1 MNKKKRVFIIAVI
14 VVILPLILLGSLFIN
29 NTVQGYRR
37 EAERLASF
45 EGIHSTFSYTRVLAT
60 ETWTLPF
67 LVHKPVTTRFALW
80 SKAVVGSF
88 DLSILDA
95 NGKPIHVWQG
105 SDLEDSQE
113 IQLPRGAYTAKLVFT
128 AYTGELKFG
137 LNGAVFV
144 PTLSEDHYHLIAA
157 DPSAGFHWEYL
168 LYTPKNVTSPY
179 LLVVPNNTGHED
191 DDMTIHQ
198 ASAKQLIK
206 NMSNLADDLGS
217 PLLVPVFP
225 RPAGDLVEYYT
236 HNLDRNALFM
246 TEDGYQRLDL
256 QLLAMVDD
264 ARLKLA
270 EQQIPIDQRFLLW
283 GFSAS
288 GTFSDRFSLLYP
300 DRLVAV
306 ASAGSH
312 SLPFATY
319 AGENLPYPI
328 GTYDYEII
336 TGAPF
341 DIDTFAALP
350 RFLYQGDQDHGGY
363 ITTDEAVYLAD
374 DYFNLFVR
382 SDLEAR
388 LASAP
393 IPLIT
398 DFEMNPEDET
408 LLKYRIYHGATF
420 VDEFIAI
427 RQIYAEAGL
436 DHTQFKLYHGVGHAI
451 TEEMENDVRN
461 FFLQQIH

>member
-1 MNKKKRVFIIAVI
+1 MNKKKKVFILTVII
-14 VVILPLILLGSLFIN
+14 VVLTAILLGNLFIN
-29 NTVQGYRR
+29 NTVQDYRR
-37 EAERLASF
+37 EAEQLAIF
-45 EGIHSTFSYTRVLAT
+45 EGIQSTFSYTRVLTT
-60 ETWTLPF
+60 ETQTLPF
-67 LVHKPVTTRFALW
+67 LVHKPITTRFALW

-95 NGKPIHVWQG
+95 NGKSIHGWQG

-113 IQLPRGAYTAKLVFT
+113 IQLPRGTYTAKLVFT

-137 LNGAVFV
+137 LNEAMFI
-144 PTLSEDHYHLIAA
+144 PILSEDHYRLSATN
-157 DPSAGFHWEYL
+157 PSAGFYWEYL
-168 LYTPKNVTSPY
+168 LYTPENVTSPY
-179 LLVVPNNTGHED
+179 LLVVPNNTGYED

-206 NMSNLADDLGS
+206 NMSKLADDLGS

-225 RPAGDLVEYYT
+225 RPAGDLAEYYT
-236 HNLDRNALFM
+236 HNLDRNVLLM
-246 TEDGYQRLDL
+246 TQDGYERLDL
-256 QLLAMVDD
+256 QLLAMVED

-270 EQQIPIDQRFLLW
+270 KQQILIDQRFFLW

-288 GTFSDRFSLLYP
+288 GTFSDRFSLLHP

-312 SLPFATY
+312 SLPFATS
-319 AGENLPYPI
+319 AGENLLYPI
-328 GTYDYEII
+328 GTYDYESI
-336 TGAPF
+336 TGASF
-341 DIDTFAALP
+341 DMDAFASLP

-363 ITTDEAVYLAD
+363 VTEGEDVYLAD
-374 DYFNLFVR
+374 DYFDQFIR
-382 SDLEAR
+382 PDLEAR
-388 LASAP
+388 LPSAP
-393 IPLIT
+393 TPLLT
-398 DFEMNPEDET
+398 SFQMSPEEEI

-436 DHTQFKLYHGVGHAI
+436 NQTQFKLYPGVGHTI
-451 TEEMENDVRN
+451 TEEMENDVRD
-461 FFLQQIH
+461 FFLEQIH

>member
-1 MNKKKRVFIIAVI
+1 MNKKKKFFIIAVI
-14 VVILPLILLGSLFIN
+14 VVVSILSGNLFLN
-29 NTVQGYRR
+29 STVQGYRR
-37 EAERLASF
+37 QAEQLASF

-60 ETWTLPF
+60 ETQTLPF
-67 LVHKPVTTRFALW
+67 LVHKPATIRFALW
-80 SKAVVGSF
+80 SKAIVGSF
-88 DLSILDA
+88 ALSILDA
-95 NGKPIHVWQG
+95 NGKAIHAWQG

-113 IQLPRGAYTAKLVFT
+113 IQLPRGAYTIKLVFT
-128 AYTGELKFG
+128 AYAGELKFG
-137 LNGAVFV
+137 LNEAVFV
-144 PTLSEDHYHLIAA
+144 PTLAEDRYHLIAA
-157 DPSAGFHWEYL
+157 NPSAGFYWEYL

-179 LLVVPNNTGHED
+179 LLVGPNNTGYED

-198 ASAKQLIK
+198 ASAKQLIG
-206 NMSNLADDLGS
+206 NMSRLADDLEA

-236 HNLDRNALFM
+236 HNLDRNVLFM
-246 TEDGYQRLDL
+246 TQDGYQRLDL

-270 EQQIPIDQRFLLW
+270 EQQIPIESRFLLW

-288 GTFSDRFSLLYP
+288 GTFSDRFSLLHP

-312 SLPFATY
+312 SLPFAIY

-328 GTYDYEII
+328 GTYDYESI

-341 DIDTFAALP
+341 DMAAFAALP

-363 ITTDEAVYLAD
+363 YTENETVYLAD
-374 DYFNLFVR
+374 DYFNQFIR
-382 SDLEAR
+382 PDLEAR
-388 LASAP
+388 LTSAP
-393 IPLIT
+393 TPLIT
-398 DFEMNPEDET
+398 GSQMSPDDET
-408 LLKYRIYHGATF
+408 LLKYRIYQGATF

-427 RQIYAEAGL
+427 RQIYAEADL
-436 DHTQFKLYHGVGHAI
+436 DQTQFKLYPDVGHEVTA
-451 TEEMENDVRN
+451 EMEDDVRD